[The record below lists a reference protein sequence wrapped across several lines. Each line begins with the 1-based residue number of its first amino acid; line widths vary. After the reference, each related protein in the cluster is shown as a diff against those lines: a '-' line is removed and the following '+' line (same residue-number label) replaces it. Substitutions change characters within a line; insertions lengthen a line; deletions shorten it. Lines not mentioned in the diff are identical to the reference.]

1 MALSFEERLNQVLPK
16 ISSDEF
22 LNSKGLGNEIGFW
35 IFDYPPEREMEMRDF
50 LTRTVLSSLN
60 KSLPPIRAGAINLFD
75 LVIQLLQERQLL
87 DKAIDMQQTK
97 GDEAVMAAL
106 RPVLKEDKLAQ
117 KVVAMVDLD
126 NIDLLILWGVGSAYP
141 MLRTHTLLS
150 ALHPLMSRTPLLMFY
165 PGRYDGYSL
174 RLFNKLSEDHYYL
187 AFRLVPEVQT

>member
-1 MALSFEERLNQVLPK
+1 MALTFEERLNQILPK

-50 LTRTVLSSLN
+50 LTRTVLANLN
-60 KSLPPIRAGAINLFD
+60 KSQPPIRAGVINLFD
-75 LVIQLLQERQLL
+75 LVIQLLQERKLL
-87 DKAIDMQQTK
+87 DKAIEMQRAK

-117 KVVAMVDLD
+117 KVVSLVDLD
-126 NIDLLILWGVGSAYP
+126 QIDVLILWGVGSAYP

-150 ALHPLMSRTPLLMFY
+150 ALHPLMGRTPLLMFY

-174 RLFNKLSEDHYYL
+174 RLFNKLSEDHYYR
-187 AFRLVPEVQT
+187 AFRLVPEAQ